1 MSGASLPNPLPAAL
15 AGAPSQAS
23 AAPFAAAG
31 RLGARA
37 MRALAAS
44 ALYFA
49 AMHVAILAGY
59 SMIHGDAA
67 AFNLFTMVEAQRLW
81 PALAAGGV
89 ARACSLGFGLVIFG
103 VAFAALEHPRAR
115 GLERRVVIMIGPA
128 AERPRPLAIAH
139 PAGRVSTEF
148 GWCALVVGIT
158 LHTLALATIG
168 RLVREFPSVPD
179 VVHARLPYVD
189 FGVPGE
195 LCFAAFLVSI
205 IIVLYRTQPRTVPVI
220 LTLLGLFYAVRGV
233 FLFLLPIGMP
243 PTAPPLG
250 ARFVF
255 WPFAGHAYFPGGHT
269 GMMTVLSL
277 SVVSRPWRRAFLAL
291 TCAFAI
297 GTLLARTH
305 YAADAVGGWLV
316 AYAIVLWGRRR
327 FGALAGGACVEA
339 S

>member
-1 MSGASLPNPLPAAL
+1 MSGASLQNPLPASL
-15 AGAPSQAS
+15 AGAPSQVS
-23 AAPFAAAG
+23 EERFAAAG
-31 RLGARA
+31 PLARRA
-37 MRALAAS
+37 LHALAAS
-44 ALYFA
+44 MMCFA
-49 AMHVAILAGY
+49 ALHVAILAVHAA
-59 SMIHGDAA
+59 IHGDAT

-81 PALAAGGV
+81 PALATGGT
-89 ARACSLGFGLVIFG
+89 ARECALGLGFVVYGA
-103 VAFAALEHPRAR
+103 AFAALAHPRPR
-115 GLERRVVIMIGPA
+115 GLERRAVP
-128 AERPRPLAIAH
+128 RPRPVAIEQT
-139 PAGRVSTEF
+139 GVRVSPAF
-148 GWCALVVGIT
+148 GWCALVSGIT
-158 LHTLALATIG
+158 LHMSALAAIG

-195 LCFAAFLVSI
+195 LCFAAFLASI
-205 IIVLYRTQPRTVPVI
+205 IVVLYRTQPRTVPAV
-220 LTLLGLFYAVRGV
+220 LTLLGLFYSVRGV

-277 SVVSRPWRRAFLAL
+277 SVVSRPWRRAFLAF

-297 GTLLARTH
+297 CTLLARTH

-316 AYAIVLWGRRR
+316 AYAIVLWGRGR
-327 FGALAGGACVEA
+327 FGVLAGGACGET

>member
-1 MSGASLPNPLPAAL
+1 MSGASLPNPLPAPI
-15 AGAPSQAS
+15 APSRAVDVR
-23 AAPFAAAG
+23 AADTRP
-31 RLGARA
+31 LARHA
-37 MRALAAS
+37 LRALAATV
-44 ALYFA
+44 LCFA
-49 AMHVAILAGY
+49 AIHVAILAGY
-59 SMIHGDAA
+59 ALLHGDAA
-67 AFNLFTMVEAQRLW
+67 AFNLFTMLEAQRLW

-89 ARACSLGFGLVIFG
+89 ARACSLGLG
-103 VAFAALEHPRAR
+103 VAVYGAAFAALAHPRR
-115 GLERRVVIMIGPA
+115 QGLERRATP
-128 AERPRPLAIAH
+128 RPRPFTIERPVAH
-139 PAGRVSTEF
+139 VSPAF
-148 GWCALVVGIT
+148 GWCALVAGIA
-158 LHTLALATIG
+158 LHMSALAAIG
-168 RLVREFPSVPD
+168 RLVRTFPSVPD

-205 IIVLYRTQPRTVPVI
+205 IVVLYRTQPRTVPVI

-269 GMMTVLSL
+269 GMMTLLSL
-277 SVVSRPWRRAFLAL
+277 SVVSRSWRRAFLAF

-327 FGALAGGACVEA
+327 FGVLAGGASAESV
-339 S
+339 